1 MSQDGAM
8 LVWTERTTIIAIYCC
23 LLIFADC
30 SILFVTVIIY
40 DSSFLPKFTKL
51 YCCSNTSQDVAML
64 VLSQRIAIIAIY
76 CCLLVFSDCSII
88 FVTVIIYCSSYLP
101 KFPKLYCH
109 GNTSQHVARLVLSE
123 RTTIIVIYYCLP
135 FFSDCSILFVTVT
148 HRKMSHDVA
157 MLVGS
162 ERTTIIVIYCC
173 LLLFY
178 DSSIIFVTVIIYC
191 SSYLLKFAQLYCH
204 SSDIVWCCYASVN
217 RKDNAIQLL
226 LLFASFF
233 WL

>member
-1 MSQDGAM
+1 
-8 LVWTERTTIIAIYCC
+8 
-23 LLIFADC
+23 
-30 SILFVTVIIY
+30 
-40 DSSFLPKFTKL
+40 
-51 YCCSNTSQDVAML
+51 ML

-173 LLLFY
+173 LLVFSDCSIICVTVTHRKMSHDVAMLVGSERTTIIVIYCCLLLFY

-204 SSDIVWCCYASVN
+204 SSDIV
-217 RKDNAIQLL
+217 
-226 LLFASFF
+226 
-233 WL
+233 